1 MNFASNFAQD
11 NQITDFFPLTEHKLY
26 DLTMSTQNVP
36 RFIKSLPFKKLLV
49 RLKFVLFYIRTLKFM
64 LF

>member
-11 NQITDFFPLTEHKLY
+11 NQTTDFFPLTEHKLY
-26 DLTMSTQNVP
+26 DLTISAQKVP

-49 RLKFVLFYIRTLKFM
+49 RLKFVFLYIKTLKFM